1 MLSIALDGP
10 VGAGKTTIAREL
22 AKRLNFLY
30 VDTGALYRSIGKY
43 IVDQGGDPSSPED
56 VVPRLNDISIQLRY
70 NNQNQQ
76 RVYLN
81 NTDVSDEIRT
91 PKISMAA
98 SQVSAIPEV
107 REFLLSLQREIA
119 EKHNVVMDGR
129 DIGTT
134 ILPNAS
140 FKIFLTASV
149 EERAERRYKELREK
163 GDSSTYEP
171 VLEDLKKRDY
181 NDFHRAASPLS
192 QAADAIRVDTTG
204 LSLDDSIDKL
214 EDLAQE
220 AIFHREER

>member
-56 VVPRLNDISIQLRY
+56 VIPHLHDISIQLRY

-76 RVYLN
+76 RVFLN
-81 NTDVSDEIRT
+81 NADVSDEIRT

-98 SQVSAIPEV
+98 SQVGAIPEV
-107 REFLLSLQREIA
+107 REFLISLQREIA
-119 EKHNVVMDGR
+119 EKNNVVMDGR

-149 EERAERRYKELREK
+149 EERAERRYQELREK
-163 GDSSTYEP
+163 GDGSTYEQ
-171 VLEDLKKRDY
+171 VLDDLKKRDY
-181 NDFHRAASPLS
+181 NDSHRAVSPLS
-192 QAADAIRVDTTG
+192 QAADAVLVDTTG
-204 LSLDDSIDKL
+204 LSLEDSIDKL

-220 AIFHREER
+220 AIFHREEH

>member
-22 AKRLNFLY
+22 ARRLNFLY

-43 IVDQGGDPSSPED
+43 ILEQGGDPSSPED
-56 VVPRLNDISIQLRY
+56 VVPHLHDISIQLRY

-81 NTDVSDEIRT
+81 HVDVSDEIRT
-91 PKISMAA
+91 PRISMAA
-98 SQVSAIPEV
+98 AQVAAIPEV
-107 REFLLSLQREIA
+107 RGFLLSLQQEIA
-119 EKHNVVMDGR
+119 EKNNVVMDGR

-140 FKIFLTASV
+140 FKVFLTASV
-149 EERAERRYKELREK
+149 EERAERRYKELKEK
-163 GDSSTYEP
+163 GDSSTYEQ

-181 NDFHRAASPLS
+181 DDSHRAASPLS
-192 QAADAIRVDTTG
+192 QARDAVLVDTTG

-214 EDLAQE
+214 EDLAQT
-220 AIFHREER
+220 AIFHREEH